1 MKKLDQFVLKSFVGP
16 FLAILGIV
24 IFILVLQFLWLYID
38 ELVGKGLEF
47 KVILEFLMWGSCQVL
62 PLAIPLATLLS
73 SMMTLGDMGEKFEL
87 TAIKASGIS
96 LARILVPMT
105 LVGILITI
113 GAFYIG
119 DRLVPYSINQIY
131 TMRDDI
137 GRTKSE
143 IKIPTGTFY
152 DGIEGYILRV
162 ENRDKKTGMMYN
174 IQVYDHSTD
183 KGNTRITVAD
193 SGIIKMSKS
202 KDYLTFLLYNG
213 TNYQEKNTRKYRDT
227 TLSLQRIQFYEQ
239 EMVIPLENY
248 AFHHSDS
255 ARYGEQVKSMNLA
268 SLQHGHDSLVNLVNL
283 GTEKHVREFNAQNG
297 LSYKSQ
303 LDTSWREKATAV
315 LAPLEIPASTSLT
328 NRQHYYERAAETARQ
343 YETHLRS
350 QTMESYEYTQ
360 LIHRTDVEI
369 WKKYAQALAC
379 LLLFFIGAPIGAILK
394 KGGLG
399 TPAILSLLF
408 FVLYWVIDIT
418 GERLANNGS
427 TTAFMGKF
435 ISAFVLAP
443 IGVFLTTKAIQD
455 SSIFNVDGLKRGIR
469 KVKSQIFRMFRKTR
483 IVYMGTPEFSVAPL
497 DALRKS
503 GYKIV
508 GVVTVPDKP
517 SGRGLKMNE
526 SAVKKYAVA
535 NDLPLL
541 QPEKLKDE
549 AFLKD
554 LAAWKADLFVVVG
567 FRMLPEVVW
576 AMPKLGTF
584 NLHAALLPQYR
595 GAAPIN
601 WAVINGENITGVT
614 TFMIDKKIDTGGII
628 LRSECRVEPTDTAG
642 SLHDK
647 LMVLGSQ
654 LVVETVEGIIQN
666 NVELR
671 VQRSFIQGAEL
682 LKPAPKLTRELQHI
696 CWDDTTRHIY
706 NLIRGLSPYP
716 GAFTELVPLSEGET
730 LSGALPSVSSFA
742 PRESEQAPFHSACRR
757 FARTGSRSDAEERV
771 SPSAE
776 PVSSEKDT
784 PSVAKKE
791 VDAPSG
797 VSFSDAIQLKVFFG
811 EMRYDLPK
819 AAPGTVLS
827 DGKTYFA
834 VATQDGAIAITDLQL
849 SGKKRMDVKSFLL
862 GFRNPT
868 AWTTT
873 PGTSKAEIAKAAPE
887 EDA

>member
-1 MKKLDQFVLKSFVGP
+1 M
-16 FLAILGIV
+16 AILGIV
-24 IFILVLQFLWLYID
+24 TFILVMQFLWLYID

-47 KVILEFLMWGSCQVL
+47 KVILEFLMWGSCQTL
-62 PLAIPLATLLS
+62 PMAIPLATLLS

-87 TAIKASGIS
+87 TAMKASGIS
-96 LARILVPMT
+96 LARVLVPMT
-105 LVGILITI
+105 VVSVFICI
-113 GAFYIG
+113 GAFYVG

-152 DGIEGYILRV
+152 DGIEGYILRI
-162 ENRDKKTGMMYN
+162 EQRDKKTGMMYN
-174 IQVYDHSTD
+174 IQVYDHTVD
-183 KGNTRITVAD
+183 KGNTRLTVAD

-202 KDYLTFLLYNG
+202 KDYLTFQLYDG
-213 TNYQEKNTRKYRDT
+213 INYQETNTRKYKDT
-227 TLSLQRIQFYEQ
+227 TLALNRIQFQSQ
-239 EMVIPLENY
+239 ELVIPLENY

-255 ARYGEQVKSMNLA
+255 ARYGEQVKSMNLK
-268 SLQHGHDSLVNLVNL
+268 SLYHGQDSLEDLVHK
-283 GTEKHVREFNAQNG
+283 GTLKHVKDFSKQ
-297 LSYKSQ
+297 SYINYRDQ
-303 LDTSWREKATAV
+303 LDTTWREKATAR
-315 LAPLEIPASTSLT
+315 LDPPSDERWKTPQDKKRGLENAASS
-328 NRQHYYERAAETARQ
+328 ARQ
-343 YETHLRS
+343 YESVARGQS
-350 QTMESYEYTQ
+350 MESYDYTH
-360 LIHRTDVEI
+360 LIYRTNVEI

-379 LLLFFIGAPIGAILK
+379 LLLFFIGAPVGALLK

-399 TPAILSLLF
+399 APAVISMLF

-418 GERLANNGS
+418 GERLANNGA
-427 TTAFMGKF
+427 TTAFIGKF

-443 IGVFLTTKAIQD
+443 IGAFLTVKAVKD
-455 SSIFNVDGLKRGIR
+455 ASLFNLDGGKIWFR
-469 KVKSQIFRMFRKTR
+469 KIKSKFFRMFRKTR
-483 IVYMGTPEFSVAPL
+483 IVYMGTPEFSVGPL
-497 DALRKS
+497 DALLKA
-503 GYKIV
+503 GHHVV

-535 NDLPLL
+535 HELPLL

-576 AMPKLGTF
+576 SMPKYGTF

-614 TFMIDKKIDTGGII
+614 TFMIDQKIDTGGII
-628 LRSECRVEPTDTAG
+628 LRAECHIDPADTAG
-642 SLHDK
+642 DVHDK
-647 LMVLGSQ
+647 LMELGSQ
-654 LVVETVEGIIQN
+654 LVLETVEGIVQK

-671 VQRSFIQGAEL
+671 VQRSFIQGSEL

-696 CWDDTTRHIY
+696 DWDDTTRHIY
-706 NLIRGLSPYP
+706 NLIRGLSPFP
-716 GAFTELVPLSEGET
+716 CAFTELVSGEET
-730 LSGALPSVSSFA
+730 L
-742 PRESEQAPFHSACRR
+742 
-757 FARTGSRSDAEERV
+757 
-771 SPSAE
+771 
-776 PVSSEKDT
+776 
-784 PSVAKKE
+784 
-791 VDAPSG
+791 
-797 VSFSDAIQLKVFFG
+797 QLKVFFG
-811 EMRYDLPK
+811 EMRTDLH

-834 VATQDGAIAITDLQL
+834 IATQDGAIAITDLQL
-849 SGKKRMDVKSFLL
+849 AGKKRMDVKSFLL

-868 AWTTT
+868 SYTTT
-873 PGTSKAEIAKAAPE
+873 PGTSKSEIAKAAPK
-887 EDA
+887 EDE